1 MEKVGCSILIVLFK
15 PTKQRVRTA
24 VIKSG
29 RKKNISQHFLGNIST
44 VYWCSISGL
53 MWQNYDGH
61 LKFSFN
67 QSKAMC
73 LGEICMLMAI
83 KGHLVLHR

>member
-29 RKKNISQHFLGNIST
+29 RKKKHIPTFLGKYKYCIS
-44 VYWCSISGL
+44 VQYIRL
-53 MWQNYDGH
+53 DVAK
-61 LKFSFN
+61 L
-67 QSKAMC
+67 
-73 LGEICMLMAI
+73 
-83 KGHLVLHR
+83 